1 MADLNP
7 TNLVTSKGFLIGFA
21 AGVIVGAVAY
31 KYVVVEKK
39 ISPSDLTNGIMNLA
53 KKVGNAGRGFGGGNG
68 NGPGGPGP
76 GPGEGSG
83 GPSA

>member
-53 KKVGNAGRGFGGGNG
+53 NKIGGRGSGGGNG
-68 NGPGGPGP
+68 HGP